1 MRAVAPRAAI
11 ARFATHRSAILRAQF
26 LMRPVDMDKVVAFG
40 GSQRVLGKCCIW
52 LTRMQAMRMRLNQR
66 WFDSRAVQATLALC
80 VALLPEPSA
89 EQLRYCSSCCSIL
102 ALCAVLLALVLL
114 ALLLALRLKL
124 RWFDSRAV
132 QATLALCVALLPE
145 LTPEQLCSSAA
156 IAASCCEFSKSS
168 MHAYVL
174 GSHGPAVPV
183 DPWAAALRLSA
194 AVPFFLLACQCCGA
208 SELLFVFWLANVAVS
223 LRPALRNTLR
233 KLFQE
238 K

>member
-80 VALLPEPSA
+80 VALLPE
-89 EQLRYCSSCCSIL
+89 
-102 ALCAVLLALVLL
+102 
-114 ALLLALRLKL
+114 
-124 RWFDSRAV
+124 
-132 QATLALCVALLPE
+132 

-168 MHAYVL
+168 LCTLMCWVPTDRRSPSIRGRPLCVGPRLPDGTMRAPRGPTPFPVTCL
-174 GSHGPAVPV
+174 ICRWLPGSWQCRLPAHVHV
-183 DPWAAALRLSA
+183 CRL
-194 AVPFFLLACQCCGA
+194 
-208 SELLFVFWLANVAVS
+208 
-223 LRPALRNTLR
+223 
-233 KLFQE
+233 
-238 K
+238 

>member
-80 VALLPEPSA
+80 VALLPEPSP
-89 EQLRYCSSCCSIL
+89 EQLRYCFRCCSIL

-145 LTPEQLCSSAA
+145 LTPEQLRHCWS
-156 IAASCCEFSKSS
+156 
-168 MHAYVL
+168 VL
-174 GSHGPAVPV
+174 FDSRAVRCAPRARALR
-183 DPWAAALRLSA
+183 AAARA
-194 AVPFFLLACQCCGA
+194 ATQTSIVALLLAPRSLGMRTA
-208 SELLFVFWLANVAVS
+208 GDLLAV
-223 LRPALRNTLR
+223 
-233 KLFQE
+233 
-238 K
+238 